1 MLAFPEVNFRYYV
14 SPSGKTPG
22 GLNMLNADNKTIT
35 WPLQEMCRK
44 DGANAVKLGEGYSFN
59 QLKK

>member
-35 WPLQEMCRK
+35 WPLQEMGRK
-44 DGANAVKLGEGYSFN
+44 DGANAVALGEGY
-59 QLKK
+59 